1 MKNEIITQLKIYKG
15 VLKMKIY
22 NIVKK
27 TTKIQALKN
36 NACKHN
42 DEIITFGSATEVV
55 KWLLQSNTHNKSA
68 ESNIRQSCRSERKKA
83 FGIFNKNIL

>member
-27 TTKIQALKN
+27 QRMQT
-36 NACKHN
+36 
-42 DEIITFGSATEVV
+42 
-55 KWLLQSNTHNKSA
+55 
-68 ESNIRQSCRSERKKA
+68 
-83 FGIFNKNIL
+83 